1 MVIYFAKRL
10 LEMIPTVIGITLIS
24 FFIIHLAPGKP
35 TDILSELNP
44 KITPEAR
51 EKLEKYYGLDKP
63 IIVQYGIWLKRLVK
77 LDFNESFFTDKRPVW
92 KKIKERLPITITIF
106 DFGDSFSTDKRPV
119 WDKIKE
125 RLPITILINVLSL
138 ILVILIAIP
147 IGVSSATHQYSL
159 YDKIAT
165 VTVFVGFA
173 IPTFWLS
180 LLLMILFGIYLDW
193 LPISG
198 IKSLNYDTLSTGGKI
213 WDMSSHLI
221 LPVLLGAFGGLAGL
235 SRYMRSNM
243 LEVIRA
249 DYITT
254 ARAKGLSERVV
265 IYKHAMRNALL
276 PVITI
281 LGLSVPGLI
290 GGSVI
295 FETIFA
301 IPGMGQLFYMSVMTR
316 DYPLIMGVLTIGA
329 VLTLIGNLL
338 ADAGYAVADPRI
350 RNR

>member
-1 MVIYFAKRL
+1 MVIYFIKRL
-10 LEMIPTVIGITLIS
+10 LEMIPTIIGITLIS

-35 TDILSELNP
+35 TDILAELNP

-63 IIVQYGIWLKRLVK
+63 IITQYGIWLKRVVK
-77 LDFNESFFTDKRPVW
+77 L
-92 KKIKERLPITITIF
+92 

-125 RLPITILINVLSL
+125 RLPITIIINVLSL

-159 YDKIAT
+159 YDKITT
-165 VTVFVGFA
+165 VAVFVGFA
-173 IPTFWLS
+173 IPTFWLA

-198 IKSLNYDTLSTGGKI
+198 IRSLDYDNLSAGGKV
-213 WDMSSHLI
+213 WDLASHLI
-221 LPVLLGAFGGLAGL
+221 LPVLLEAFGGLAGL

-301 IPGMGQLFYMSVMTR
+301 IPGMGQLFYMSVMMR
-316 DYPLIMGVLTIGA
+316 DYPLIMGILTIGA
-329 VLTLIGNLL
+329 ILTLIGNLM
-338 ADAGYAVADPRI
+338 ADVGYAVADPRI
-350 RNR
+350 RTR

>member
-1 MVIYFAKRL
+1 MFIYLIKRL
-10 LEMIPTVIGITLIS
+10 LEMIPTLIGITLLS

-35 TDILSELNP
+35 TDVLTELNP

-63 IIVQYGIWLKRLVK
+63 IIVQYGIWLKRIGK
-77 LDFNESFFTDKRPVW
+77 LDFGE
-92 KKIKERLPITITIF
+92 
-106 DFGDSFSTDKRPV
+106 SFSTDKRPV

-125 RLPITILINVLSL
+125 RLPITILINVLSM
-138 ILVILIAIP
+138 ILVLIIAIP

-159 YDKIAT
+159 YDKITT
-165 VTVFVGFA
+165 VAVFIGFA
-173 IPTFWLS
+173 IPTFWFA
-180 LLLMILFGIYLDW
+180 LLLMILFGVYLDW

-198 IKSLNYDTLSTGGKI
+198 LKSINYENLSASGKT
-213 WDMSSHLI
+213 WDIASHLI
-221 LPVLLGAFGGLAGL
+221 LPVFLEAFGGLAGL

-243 LEVIRA
+243 LEVIRS

-254 ARAKGLSERVV
+254 ARAKGLPERVV
-265 IYKHAMRNALL
+265 IYKHAMRNALM

-301 IPGMGQLFYMSVMTR
+301 IPGMGQLFCMSVMTR
-316 DYPLIMGVLTIGA
+316 DYPLIMGILTIGA
-329 VLTLIGNLL
+329 ILTLAGNLL
-338 ADAGYAVADPRI
+338 SDTGYAVADPRI
-350 RNR
+350 RTR

>member
-10 LEMIPTVIGITLIS
+10 LEMIPTIIGITLIS

-63 IIVQYGIWLKRLVK
+63 IIVQYGIWIKRLVK
-77 LDFNESFFTDKRPVW
+77 LDFGE
-92 KKIKERLPITITIF
+92 
-106 DFGDSFSTDKRPV
+106 SFSTDKRPV

-138 ILVILIAIP
+138 ILVILIAIH

-159 YDKIAT
+159 YDKITT
-165 VTVFVGFA
+165 VVVFVGFA
-173 IPTFWLS
+173 IPTFWLA

-198 IKSLNYDTLSTGGKI
+198 IKSLNYDDLSTGGKI

-221 LPVLLGAFGGLAGL
+221 LPVLLGAFSGLAGL

-329 VLTLIGNLL
+329 LLTLIGNLL
-338 ADAGYAVADPRI
+338 ADAGYAIADPRI